1 MADPLAKR
9 LAAYTADVTV
19 NDLDNETIDRV
30 SDRVIDSLACAYAAM
45 DESPV
50 QATLAWAD
58 RKDGETPASIIGG
71 ESASVDAAAMANG
84 TLIRYLDWND
94 TYLSLE
100 PGHPSDNLGA
110 VLSVA
115 DAVGASG
122 EETIL
127 ATALAYELQC
137 RLCNAAS
144 LRANGFDHVNYGL
157 VSATLA
163 VGKLMGLS
171 ERELAHAVRLAVNAN
186 VALRQARAG
195 ELSEWKGMA
204 FGNVSRN
211 AVVAAELAREG
222 IEGPAPIFEGKF
234 GFFSQIAGEFDPDID
249 SFGGRDGKWLINE
262 TYVKFYPVEYHAQA
276 AVNCALALEDEHD
289 IDPEDIERIENESYE
304 AGVSII
310 AGDDEKWRPETR
322 ETADHSMPYC
332 IARAFLD
339 GDVTVGSFA
348 PEKLCATDA
357 QELMDR
363 ITVDENERFT
373 ERYGESFPH
382 RMVVYTTEG
391 RYERTIE
398 YPKGHPEHPLTD
410 EELAMKFETGVGG
423 RLTDDERENVLST
436 VRDLPDLSDVGE
448 LFALVSATHE

>member
-1 MADPLAKR
+1 MSELAAR
-9 LAAYTADVTV
+9 LAAYAAEVTYS
-19 NDLDNETIDRV
+19 DLDEETIERV

-45 DESPV
+45 DDPPV

-71 ESASVDAAAMANG
+71 GSASVDAAAMANG

-115 DAVGASG
+115 DALGSSG
-122 EETIL
+122 EETAL
-127 ATALAYELQC
+127 ATALAYEIQC
-137 RLCNAAS
+137 RLCDGAS

-163 VGKLMGLS
+163 VGKLMELDES
-171 ERELAHAVRLAVNAN
+171 QLAHAVRLALNAH

-204 FGNVSRN
+204 FANVSRN
-211 AVVAAELAREG
+211 AVVSAELAREG

-234 GFFSQIAGEFDPDID
+234 GFFSQVAGEFDLDID
-249 SFGGRDGKWLINE
+249 SFGGRDGDWKINE

-276 AVNCALALEDEHD
+276 AVNCALALREKHD
-289 IDPEDIERIENESYE
+289 IDPEAIERIENESYE

-322 ETADHSMPYC
+322 ETADHSVPYC

-339 GDVTVGSFA
+339 GDVTISSFA
-348 PEKLCATDA
+348 PEKLRATETRD
-357 QELMDR
+357 LMDK
-363 ITVDENERFT
+363 ITVEENDEFT

-382 RMVVYTTEG
+382 RMVVHTTEG
-391 RYERTIE
+391 RYEHTVE

-410 EELAMKFETGVGG
+410 EELAAKFETGAGD

-436 VRDLPDLSDVGE
+436 ARDLPDRSDVDE
-448 LFALVSATHE
+448 LFALV

>member
-1 MADPLAKR
+1 MSELAAR
-9 LAAYTADVTV
+9 LAAYAAEVTYS
-19 NDLDNETIDRV
+19 DLDEETIERV

-45 DESPV
+45 DDPPV

-71 ESASVDAAAMANG
+71 GSASVDAAAMANG

-115 DAVGASG
+115 DALGSSG
-122 EETIL
+122 EETAL
-127 ATALAYELQC
+127 ATALAYEIQC
-137 RLCNAAS
+137 RLCDGAS

-163 VGKLMGLS
+163 VGKLMELDES
-171 ERELAHAVRLAVNAN
+171 QLAHAVRLALNAH

-204 FGNVSRN
+204 FANVSRN
-211 AVVAAELAREG
+211 AVVSAELAREG

-234 GFFSQIAGEFDPDID
+234 GFFSQVAGEFDLDID
-249 SFGGRDGKWLINE
+249 SFGGRDGDWKINE

-276 AVNCALALEDEHD
+276 AVNCALALREKHD
-289 IDPEDIERIENESYE
+289 IDPEAIERIENESYE

-339 GDVTVGSFA
+339 GDVTISSFA
-348 PEKLCATDA
+348 PEKLRATETRD
-357 QELMDR
+357 LMDK
-363 ITVDENERFT
+363 ITVEENDEFT

-382 RMVVYTTEG
+382 RMVVHTTEG
-391 RYERTIE
+391 RYEHTVE

-410 EELAMKFETGVGG
+410 EELAAKFETGAGD

-436 VRDLPDLSDVGE
+436 ARDLPDRSDVDE
-448 LFALVSATHE
+448 LFALV

>member
-1 MADPLAKR
+1 MSDSLAER
-9 LAAYTADVTV
+9 LAAYTADMTV
-19 NDLDNETIDRV
+19 SNLDGETIGHANNR
-30 SDRVIDSLACAYAAM
+30 ILDSLSCAYAAI
-45 DESPV
+45 DEPPV

-58 RKDGETPASIIGG
+58 RKSGETPASIIGG
-71 ESASVDAAAMANG
+71 GEAAVDAAAMANG

-115 DAVGASG
+115 DAQKASG
-122 EETIL
+122 EKTIL
-127 ATALAYELQC
+127 AIALAYEVQC

-144 LRANGFDHVNYGL
+144 LRKNGFDHVNYGL

-163 VGKLMGLS
+163 VGKLMSLNES
-171 ERELAHAVRLAVNAN
+171 ELADAVRLAVNAHI
-186 VALRQARAG
+186 ALRQARAG

-234 GFFSQIAGEFDPDID
+234 GFFSQVTGEFDLDID
-249 SFGGRDGKWLINE
+249 SFGGREGEWLINE
-262 TYVKFYPVEYHAQA
+262 TYIKFYPVEYHAQA
-276 AVNCALALEDEHD
+276 AVNCALALRDEHD
-289 IDPEDIERIENESYE
+289 IDPVDIKHIENESYE

-310 AGDDEKWRPETR
+310 AGENEKWRPKTR

-332 IARAFLD
+332 ITRAFLD
-339 GDVTVGSFA
+339 GDVTIDSFA
-348 PEKLCATDA
+348 PEKLRATDA
-357 QELMDR
+357 RELMDR
-363 ITVDENERFT
+363 ITVEENEEFT

-382 RMVVYTTEG
+382 RMIVHTTEG
-391 RYERTIE
+391 RYEHTIE

-410 EELAMKFETGVGG
+410 EELAAKFEMGAAD
-423 RLTDDERENVLST
+423 RLTSEERKNILSMVLNFT
-436 VRDLPDLSDVGE
+436 ELPDVSE
-448 LFALVSATHE
+448 LFALI